1 MTRLLTSLVVV
12 CLFVGVALADN
23 PAKPAAKKVE
33 VGAVA
38 PDFKIKDANGKE
50 INLSELTAKGPVL
63 LRLTCGCS
71 GCDKELAYFQAIHE
85 AYKADG
91 LTSVAVFKE
100 PDAKVVHRRG
110 NAGV

>member
-1 MTRLLTSLVVV
+1 MYVKAERSGFPAAIWYALSHCLPRQRSHLLEPHMTRLLTSLVAV
-12 CLFVGVALADN
+12 CLFAGVALADN

-63 LRLTCGCS
+63 LRLTCG
-71 GCDKELAYFQAIHE
+71 
-85 AYKADG
+85 
-91 LTSVAVFKE
+91 
-100 PDAKVVHRRG
+100 
-110 NAGV
+110 